1 MKKQFAVVVF
11 SLIASWAFGGIET
24 ITYTLPADYSTAKIV
39 PSGYDGYVAIDCAG
53 LEAIP
58 EPAGAPELLTT
69 VVRIDAPKNAK
80 LLKVTYEAEWVTLGE
95 DIKLVPIQPLVVCD
109 EPQEI
114 PFAEPNPDLYASYPE
129 SPIAAFGIQ
138 RMAGKAFVPVR
149 VIPFRYTNGK
159 LEAAKKF
166 VVKVEFEL
174 PPPLMSNMS
183 LNPAHEVTAGEE
195 YVKTD
200 PNQPDYILIAPK
212 NYFNL
217 WKWYV
222 DERQKDHPEKVM
234 LAKNFAD
241 ILNDFPVN
249 TDDDTK
255 GYYARNDAERLHAY
269 IRQEAKKGTHYF
281 VLAGSW
287 YDAHGCPE
295 WGSVTTIKKELTV
308 TTPEAQYRTNADW
321 GIPGVYTI
329 PRNDMGSWFEAAFK
343 PVPTDVFYAC
353 CDLPKGAKY
362 PWDYGSFDN
371 ADAKGDDIY
380 CNEPDDR
387 IDLMPDVVVSRIGF
401 ICGLDWRDDR
411 YNWTMEKLVKAYLA
425 KVRRVEAKDFPGRNR
440 FAGGSFKFTQE
451 RSISDGETIRDEM
464 EFYAGQNNYFDKN
477 ATSTWMDCDYVVS
490 LLLKD
495 WYTRYFPAVKTEH
508 ISSYLTPPGETSF
521 DSAVKHLHE
530 QDWEVS
536 MAASHG
542 SQGGSASMVY
552 INEYAQKMKG
562 ISKVF
567 LAYYPCLMSYP
578 DWTPNQNKSG
588 THKISHNMSMIEN
601 PDGGAA
607 FACGNTR
614 SSWGGGLIR
623 RDASH
628 GDGLGMK
635 LGGYFV
641 KAYVR
646 DHLNPGD
653 AWLKMIQ
660 SYSTGNIGWSTGRW
674 ILIEDM
680 AMGDPMLETHGP
692 ENYTWTGATSGTD
705 VWNLSAANWSHIDE
719 HSGETIA
726 GKYDHAGKAT
736 IITEGD
742 LSLTVSDTLGAIK
755 LVVDQPE
762 GATFKLTGEGAVR
775 VATNMIVSNGNVTF
789 GVGGG
794 VGHEGIEFVNGKGN
808 IRFEG
813 DEKFYLAKIKN
824 GGTVTF
830 AGSNG
835 LLDLRNFYYSF
846 IQNDDNTITTD
857 RVNEKT
863 IDITGIAFDGSGTG
877 NTIRSDDPGVLT
889 AYLPTTIENHHVR
902 FETYNGFEGAKAAEK
917 TLEIV
922 NGGLTI
928 STNPNYGL
936 AENKCFEAIDIPLT
950 LNNSTFNVERVT
962 TFTFGRNADSEQE
975 ITVQGTSAITSTS
988 NGHIGL
994 YGTTTVNLT
1003 EGSELTIS
1011 APMDDRGNGKLIF
1024 IGSGSLV
1031 VDSALSL
1038 IGDVEIGDGITVT
1051 FKSLPLPNV
1060 TKLTIGDGAHI
1071 VLPRS
1076 STGSYQI
1083 TPIMGSRLE
1092 VGENVTFYNGSLENP
1107 IQNCIA
1113 NTNGSLFDPSSV
1125 LSWLGGGE
1133 NKWSG
1138 KTWFSGNTQ
1147 TTFIDNSGALFADT
1161 TGGGVPVQSREVNVD
1176 GMYVGKFMQFSN
1188 TQPYTLTGTTDNALL
1203 AFGTM
1208 TVGGDA
1214 TFKDLELSV
1223 SGGIDL
1229 MSGKL
1234 EASNL
1239 NTEEV
1244 RVYEGATLGT
1254 EKTGFTFDKIRF
1266 IRIYFLNHLNNEPD
1280 KTKEHRVRMEEIYF
1294 NYKDENG
1301 GDHTIRDYD
1310 ISSASVSGCWVNTS
1324 SLTLSGLGVLFDGVD
1339 AHKSACNSEKQYSA
1353 ELVANAETGLED
1365 MAAGKVYLQVNLKYP
1380 LPMLTSFGVHSSQ
1393 RTFANKEMTHAYRPT
1408 RFRIDA
1414 SYDGVTYYTIMPDFG
1429 NTEIGGDMP
1438 AYYGGWVGF
1447 SSTAFPCT
1455 YQGSHPSV
1463 IDVSNGGSLMAM
1475 GAQNATIKL
1484 NEGAI
1489 LKAVDGKAMDATNVE
1504 EWNFPEAPIKVD
1516 TSALTLS
1523 TTPQPI
1529 IENAAWTL
1537 ADIRKFETLDP
1548 YASLRLSDDGTL
1560 SVVSGDNMS
1569 GPYMRTLNGNCNW
1582 DDFDWAE
1589 GYGWMYNTDNIDED
1603 GNEVFTPFTKKW
1615 SENKLDASEDVL
1627 LFAEKAT
1634 ELTLDCDVICYTFGA
1649 NTASNGCNNITI
1661 KSDGVHT
1668 ITAAT
1673 LDFSGF
1679 TCDFVYEPNCGSAHV
1694 IAGQSLRLTGT
1705 GTGILEVGEG
1715 NTVTLTQPWQGTIV
1729 GNGKVILDPG
1739 EGNEWTDLGILNCNT
1754 TSTITLNSG
1763 FMKIIEGTEV
1773 TVNRIVCA
1781 DGAKFINSP
1790 TNESWVFEGKNVE
1803 IQSGGELVFE
1813 INDSNWGTHIDFTKV
1828 SGNGS
1833 IVYENKTGSALT
1845 TLGKKIP
1852 GTMTVVMRDGVY
1864 NLVSP
1869 SDLEVAVNAA
1879 RIVVSEGAQFS
1890 ADSVGNTD
1898 GQYKYLRMKFYNPP
1912 DKTLNIVEIGV
1923 KRNNQFQNL
1932 KDSTVTCNNGGS
1944 NLDLLKDDTNPFW
1957 QMVEMFQSYAT
1968 LPGNAVVTIALTSPL
1983 PMFSAY
1989 SIGAAYSSYCPTSW
2003 DMEVSEDDVN
2013 YVLVSSISN
2022 TAAGQWGWMGGG
2034 NSGAFRASKPA
2045 DLTIAKGGAL
2055 SAKGNLETIVK
2066 FEDGAIIKPDAN
2078 QTMTLV
2084 GNSDLIL
2091 PEEGT
2096 VTIDVR
2102 NLTVGSNAVIDLIKG
2117 KEFTEADLAKFTVLA
2132 DGTGYRLVLGD
2143 DGSLKLTRTHF
2154 APKII
2159 VK

>member
-1 MKKQFAVVVF
+1 MKKQLAVVVLSF
-11 SLIASWAFGGIET
+11 ISSLAFAGIET
-24 ITYTLPADYSTAKIV
+24 ITYTLPADYSTAKII
-39 PSGYDGYVAIDCAG
+39 PSGYDGYVAIECAG

-58 EPAGAPELLTT
+58 EPAGAPQLLTT

-109 EPQEI
+109 ESQEI
-114 PFAEPNPDLYASYPE
+114 PFAEPNPALYASYPE
-129 SPIAAFGIQ
+129 SPIASFGIQ

-174 PPPLMSNMS
+174 PPQLMSNMAFT
-183 LNPAHEVTAGEE
+183 PAHEVTAGEE

-217 WKWYV
+217 WQWYV
-222 DERQKDHPEKVM
+222 EERQKDHPEKKM
-234 LAKNFAD
+234 LAKNFAE
-241 ILNDFPVN
+241 ILEEFPVN

-255 GYYARNDAERLHAY
+255 SYYARNDAERLHAY
-269 IRQEAKKGTHYF
+269 IRREAKKGTHYF

-295 WGSVTTIKKELTV
+295 WGSVTSVKKELTV

-321 GIPGVYTI
+321 GIPGIYTI
-329 PRNDMGSWFEAAFK
+329 PRSDMGSWFDSAFK

-353 CDLPKGAKY
+353 CDLPEGAKY
-362 PWDYGSFDN
+362 PWDSGSNEAFN
-371 ADAKGDDIY
+371 ADGDGIY

-477 ATSTWMDCDYVVS
+477 ASSIWMDCDYVVS

-495 WYTRYFPAVKTEH
+495 WYARYFPAVKTEH
-508 ISSYLTPPGETSF
+508 ISTMLTPPGETGF
-521 DSAVKHLHE
+521 DSAVAHLHE

-567 LAYYPCLMSYP
+567 LAYYPCLMGYP
-578 DWTPNQNKSG
+578 DWTPNGNKSG
-588 THKISHNMSMIEN
+588 THKIAHNMSMIEN

-705 VWNLSAANWSHIDE
+705 VWNLSATNWSHIDE
-719 HSGETIA
+719 HSGATIT

-755 LVVDQPE
+755 LVVDQPD

-889 AYLPTTIENHHVR
+889 AYLPAVIENQNFR
-902 FETYNGFEGAKAAEK
+902 LETYNGFDGAKDAKK

-922 NGGLTI
+922 NGELTI
-928 STNPNYGL
+928 SSNPNYGL

-950 LNNSTFNVERVT
+950 LNNSTFNVERVS

-975 ITVQGTSAITSTS
+975 ITVQGTSAITSAYS
-988 NGHIGL
+988 GRIGL
-994 YGTTTVNLT
+994 YGTTTVELK
-1003 EGSELTIS
+1003 EGSKLTIS
-1011 APMDDRGNGKLIF
+1011 APFYNKDNGKLVF
-1024 IGSGSLV
+1024 TGSGELV
-1031 VDSALSL
+1031 IANSASFVNE
-1038 IGDVEIGDGITVT
+1038 VEIGEGLTVT
-1051 FKSLPLPNV
+1051 FKEVPFPNV
-1060 TKLTIGDGAHI
+1060 TKLTIGANAKV
-1071 VLPRS
+1071 VLPLS
-1076 STGSYQI
+1076 GTGTYQI
-1083 TPIMGSRLE
+1083 TPLIGAVLN
-1092 VGENVTFYNGSLENP
+1092 VGEGVQFFNGSLSSPIEGCVANP
-1107 IQNCIA
+1107 
-1113 NTNGSLFDPSSV
+1113 NGSVFDPSTV
-1125 LSWLGGGE
+1125 LSWVGQTSSAW
-1133 NKWSG
+1133 N
-1138 KTWFSGNTQ
+1138 GNNWVKGTE
-1147 TTFIDNSGALFADT
+1147 TAAFDANNGTLFGDT
-1161 TGGGVPVQSREVNVD
+1161 ANTIPVQRKSIEVDNE
-1176 GMYVGKFMQFSN
+1176 YVAKFAQFAN
-1188 TQPYTLTGTTDNALL
+1188 MAPYTISGTTDSAAL
-1203 AFGTM
+1203 AFGAM
-1208 TVGGDA
+1208 TVGGDV
-1214 TFKDLELSV
+1214 TFNDLQLRV
-1223 SGGIDL
+1223 SGAINA
-1229 MSGKL
+1229 MSGNMTADKVNA
-1234 EASNL
+1234 EEIYVYQGASYGAN
-1239 NTEEV
+1239 NTEFV
-1244 RVYEGATLGT
+1244 FDRIRYIRV
-1254 EKTGFTFDKIRF
+1254 F
-1266 IRIYFLNHLNNEPD
+1266 FLEHLEND
-1280 KTKEHRVRMEEIYF
+1280 TSASAITTDHRVRMEELYL
-1294 NYKDENG
+1294 NYTDANG
-1301 GDHTIRDYD
+1301 NRQIVRGGNKTLHGGNL
-1310 ISSASVSGCWVNTS
+1310 VEG
-1324 SLTLSGLGVLFDGVD
+1324 SLGLLFDGNACHD
-1339 AHKSACNSEKQYSA
+1339 SAYRYSQHESVEIA
-1353 ELVANAETGLED
+1353 ASKED
-1365 MAAGKVYLQVNLKYP
+1365 MAAGKVYIEIDIGSAVPVLD
-1380 LPMLTSFGVHSSQ
+1380 SFGVHSSKKNYADN
-1393 RTFANKEMTHAYRPT
+1393 TSTHAYRPVK
-1408 RFRIDA
+1408 FRIDA
-1414 SYDGVTYYTIMPDFG
+1414 SYDGLTYYTIMPDTRK
-1429 NTEIGGDMP
+1429 TEIGGSDTIFK
-1438 AYYGGWVGF
+1438 GGWVGGGET
-1447 SSTAFPCT
+1447 SFPCN
-1455 YQGSHPSV
+1455 QVNAHPSKV
-1463 IDVSNGGSLMAM
+1463 EVFAGGSLMAM

-1489 LKAVDGKAMDATNVE
+1489 LKAVDGKAMDATNVA
-1504 EWNFPEAPIKVD
+1504 EWTFPETPIKVD

-1548 YASLRLSDDGTL
+1548 YASLRLSDNGTL

-1582 DDFDWAE
+1582 DDFGWDE
-1589 GYGWMYNTDNIDED
+1589 GYGWMYNTDNVDED

-1615 SENKLDASEDVL
+1615 GENKLDASEDVL

-1705 GTGILEVGEG
+1705 GTGVLEVGEG
-1715 NTVTLTQPWQGTIV
+1715 NTVTLTQPWQGTII

-1739 EGNEWTDLGILNCNT
+1739 EGNEWTDLNILNCNT

-1773 TVNRIVCA
+1773 TVNRVVCA
-1781 DGAKFINSP
+1781 DGAKIITKPSSNP
-1790 TNESWVFEGKNVE
+1790 WVFNNKNVD
-1803 IQSGGELVFE
+1803 INAGGELVLE
-1813 INDSNWGTHIDFTKV
+1813 LDNNDWLGHISFDGV
-1828 SGNGS
+1828 VGNGAV
-1833 IVYENKTGSALT
+1833 VYENKTGSAITDLGVAVPMSTLT
-1845 TLGKKIP
+1845 TVLKGGSFALHRTETEGLAINASHIEVTD
-1852 GTMTVVMRDGVY
+1852 GTTFSANSIGDSNGYIKYIRLTFIKESGSQNYQIVEFTTKRNGSAQ
-1864 NLVSP
+1864 NLSSAEITCQGG
-1869 SDLEVAVNAA
+1869 SDLGLLVNEPGQGDLGGNMLKEAMGSVCHA
-1879 RIVVSEGAQFS
+1879 TIPANSPILFTFNNPIQMFS
-1890 ADSVGNTD
+1890 HYGIYVGN
-1898 GQYKYLRMKFYNPP
+1898 KPK
-1912 DKTLNIVEIGV
+1912 
-1923 KRNNQFQNL
+1923 
-1932 KDSTVTCNNGGS
+1932 
-1944 NLDLLKDDTNPFW
+1944 
-1957 QMVEMFQSYAT
+1957 
-1968 LPGNAVVTIALTSPL
+1968 PG
-1983 PMFSAY
+1983 
-1989 SIGAAYSSYCPTSW
+1989 SW
-2003 DMEVSEDDVN
+2003 DLEVSEDGVTWTM
-2013 YVLVSSISN
+2013 VSRYRG
-2022 TAAGQWGWMGGG
+2022 AEE
-2034 NSGAFRASKPA
+2034 NSSWNWIGLTGSALIASKPA
-2045 DLTIAKGGAL
+2045 YLTIDSGATFLAKGKVEAIITLEGGA
-2055 SAKGNLETIVK
+2055 IVK
-2066 FEDGAIIKPDAN
+2066 PVAED
-2078 QTMTLV
+2078 TMTLT
-2084 GNSDLIL
+2084 NYADLIL
-2091 PEEGT
+2091 PESGK

-2102 NLTVGSNAVIDLIKG
+2102 GAVNAGVGETVDLIKG
-2117 KEFTEADLAKFTVLA
+2117 KVFNEADLAKFTVFA
-2132 DGTGYRLVLGD
+2132 DGTGYRLMLGD